1 MTSEGSAADIAV
13 LVSANVVHSFVIDIM
28 QSQG

>member
-13 LVSANVVHSFVIDIM
+13 LVSANVEHFFVIDIM
-28 QSQG
+28 QS